1 MNSQWLLA
9 RTPPGG
15 LPVDD
20 DFRLAEAPIPS
31 PGANQMLT
39 RTIYLS
45 LDPYQWG
52 RRRGG
57 LEAVGE
63 VCHGRTV
70 SCAEHDRQLGGGSPL
85 SSLMAVKD

>member
-1 MNSQWLLA
+1 MNTQWLLA

-20 DFRLAEAPIPS
+20 DFRLTETPIPS

-52 RRRGG
+52 RRRSGLGNCRRGLSRSHRFAGG
-57 LEAVGE
+57 
-63 VCHGRTV
+63 
-70 SCAEHDRQLGGGSPL
+70 
-85 SSLMAVKD
+85 